1 MILQLFLGSLIV
13 VLTIAVEAA
22 FIIAGVQAL
31 RKLAHWLERSHR
43 LQKAVA
49 VLAGITVW
57 LMAAHT
63 IAVWLWAA
71 VFLALGAFHSL
82 EPAVYF
88 SVVTFTTLGF
98 GDLILGEEWRIL
110 GGIAAANGLL
120 IFAMSAAFLVE
131 FLGRMLKMERL
142 E

>member
-1 MILQLFLGSLIV
+1 MIFQLLLGSVIV
-13 VLTIAVEAA
+13 VLTILIEAI

-31 RKLAHWLERSHR
+31 RKLSHWLERSHR
-43 LQKAVA
+43 LQKAVVCLAA
-49 VLAGITVW
+49 VTTW

-63 IAVWLWAA
+63 IAVWIWAA
-71 VFLALGAFHSL
+71 VFIELGAFDAL

-98 GDLILGEEWRIL
+98 GDVILGQEWRLL

-120 IFAMSAAFLVE
+120 VFAMSAAFLVE
-131 FLGRMLKMERL
+131 FISRMLKMERL